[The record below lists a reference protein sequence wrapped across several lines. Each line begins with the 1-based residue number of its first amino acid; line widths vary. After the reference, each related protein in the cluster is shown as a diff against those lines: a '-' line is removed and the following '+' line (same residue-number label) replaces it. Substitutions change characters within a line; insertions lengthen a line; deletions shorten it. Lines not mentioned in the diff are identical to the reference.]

1 MRTAGMIDIAFAA
14 VEEAVRILRGVA
26 HYTPVLTSGQLDG
39 LSGARV
45 FLKCE
50 NFQRVGAFKFRGAYH
65 AIARLMSSQPSRL
78 FATISSGNHAQGL
91 ALACRLQGAT
101 AHVVMP
107 KPFSAMKHRAVL
119 GYGAQVHVVEDRSC
133 ADEKVRELVDDYQ
146 AVVVHPFNDPFV
158 IAGQGTVM
166 VEFVD
171 QVSELD
177 VVLAPIGGGDLLS
190 GLCLAAQALRP
201 HMAIFAGE
209 PAGAL
214 DAMES
219 VKQNRIVPMSNPNT
233 LADGLRTSL
242 GKLTLPILRRYV
254 TGFFVVGEEE
264 IVQAMQFAYE
274 RLKLVIEPSSAVA
287 LVPLLRHETQLVGK
301 RVGVVLTGG
310 NVEWMRPWP
319 YLDGA
324 QTMPR

>member
-1 MRTAGMIDIAFAA
+1 MIDVTFAS
-14 VEEAVRILRGVA
+14 VEEAVLILRGVA
-26 HYTPVLTSGQLDG
+26 HYTPVLTSHQLDT
-39 LSGARV
+39 LADARV

-65 AIARLMSSQPSRL
+65 ATARLMSSQASRV
-78 FATISSGNHAQGL
+78 FATVSSGNHGQGL

-107 KPFSAMKHRAVL
+107 RPFSAMKYRAVL

-133 ADEKVRELVDDYQ
+133 ADAKMRELVRDYQ

-171 QVSELD
+171 QVADLD
-177 VVLAPIGGGDLLS
+177 IVLAPVGGGGLLS

-201 HMAIFAGE
+201 RMAIFACE
-209 PAGAL
+209 PACAL
-214 DAMES
+214 DAMAS
-219 VKQNRIVPMSNPNT
+219 VMQNRIIPMPNQNT

-242 GKLTLPILRRYV
+242 GELTLPILRRHL
-254 TGFFVVGEEE
+254 TGFFAVREDE
-264 IVQAMQFAYE
+264 IAQAMQFAHE

-287 LVPLLRHETQLVGK
+287 LAPLLRQEPELVGK

-310 NVEWMRPWP
+310 NVEWSSPCP
-319 YLDGA
+319 PLGETEA
-324 QTMPR
+324 PQQ

>member
-1 MRTAGMIDIAFAA
+1 MTDITFAS
-14 VEEAVRILRGVA
+14 VEEAVRILHGVA
-26 HYTPVLTSGQLDG
+26 HYTPVLASRQLDS

-50 NFQRVGAFKFRGAYH
+50 NFQHVGAFKFRGAYH
-65 AIARLMSSQPSRL
+65 AIARLMPSQPSRV
-78 FATISSGNHAQGL
+78 FATISSGNHGQGL

-107 KPFSAMKHRAVL
+107 KPFSVMKHRAVL
-119 GYGAQVHVVEDRSC
+119 GYGAQVHVVEDRSR
-133 ADEKVRELVDDYQ
+133 ADAKLRELVGDYQ

-158 IAGQGTVM
+158 IAGQGTAM
-166 VEFVD
+166 VEFVA
-171 QVSELD
+171 QVADLD
-177 VVLAPIGGGDLLS
+177 IVLALVGGGGLLS

-201 HMAIFAGE
+201 SMAIVACE

-214 DAMES
+214 DAMDS
-219 VKQNRIVPMSNPNT
+219 VNQNSIVPMPNPNT

-242 GKLTLPILRRYV
+242 VELTLPILRRHV

-287 LVPLLRHETQLVGK
+287 LVPLLRHEPQLVGK
-301 RVGVVLTGG
+301 RVVVVLTGG
-310 NVEWMRPWP
+310 NVEWLRSWP
-319 YLDGA
+319 RLDGTGTI
-324 QTMPR
+324 QRLGG

>member
-1 MRTAGMIDIAFAA
+1 MIDVTFAS
-14 VEEAVRILRGVA
+14 VEEAVRILHGVA
-26 HYTPVLTSGQLDG
+26 HYTPVLTSCQLDA
-39 LSGARV
+39 LAGAQV

-65 AIARLMSSQPSRL
+65 AIAQLMSSQPSRV
-78 FATISSGNHAQGL
+78 FAAVSSGNHGQGL
-91 ALACRLQGAT
+91 ALACCLQGAT
-101 AHVVMP
+101 AHIVMS

-119 GYGAQVHVVEDRSC
+119 AYGAQVHVVEDRTC
-133 ADEKVRELVDDYQ
+133 AVAKLRELQGDYH

-171 QVSELD
+171 QVSDLD
-177 VVLAPIGGGDLLS
+177 IVLAPVGGGGLLS
-190 GLCLAAQALRP
+190 GLCLAAHALRP
-201 HMAIFAGE
+201 RMAIFACE

-214 DAMES
+214 DAMDS
-219 VKQNRIVPMSNPNT
+219 VKQNRIVPMPTPNT

-242 GKLTLPILRRYV
+242 GELTLPILRRHL
-254 TGFFVVGEEE
+254 TGFFAVGEEE
-264 IVQAMQFAYE
+264 IIQAMQFAYE

-287 LVPLLRHETQLVGK
+287 LVPLLRQEPQLVGK

-310 NVEWMRPWP
+310 NVEWLRPWP
-319 YLDGA
+319 RLGGTE
-324 QTMPR
+324 TMQR